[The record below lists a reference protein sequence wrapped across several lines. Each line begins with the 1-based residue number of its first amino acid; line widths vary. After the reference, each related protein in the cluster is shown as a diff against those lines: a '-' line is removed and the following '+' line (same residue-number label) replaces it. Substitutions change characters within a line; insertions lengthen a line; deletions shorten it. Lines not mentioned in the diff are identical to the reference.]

1 MNISQAK
8 QINIITYLEDIGHIG
23 KQKGEYFWYHSP
35 LRKETTAS
43 FSVEIQKNTW
53 MDWGTNES
61 GDIVDLVKLLFNT
74 DTSGALQQLSVLRYE
89 KLATCPTMEIKLKER
104 DPGIKLDW
112 IQPVRSRK
120 LLDYL
125 ALRKIPLSLSMMYL
139 KEAHYTV
146 KDRKYFSVA
155 FANDYGGFELRNLR
169 FKNCLSP
176 KYITSFPVLGSKELN
191 LFEGFFSFLSALA
204 YYKIDSFPEN
214 TIILN
219 SVNNLHHI
227 NLLLPGYKKVT
238 SFLDNDMAG
247 RKALDHVR
255 YLNGCT
261 ENRSMLIH
269 PKRKDFN
276 DFIMSSD

>member
-8 QINIITYLEDIGHIG
+8 QINLVTYLEDNGHIG
-23 KQKGEYFWYHSP
+23 KQKGEYFWFYSP
-35 LRKETTAS
+35 LREEKTAS
-43 FSVEIQKNTW
+43 FSVDFQKNTW
-53 MDWGTNES
+53 LDWGTNQS
-61 GDIVDLVKLLFNT
+61 GDIIDLVKLLFNT
-74 DTSGALQQLSVLRYE
+74 DTSGALEKLSVLRYE
-89 KLATCPTMEIKLKER
+89 KLTLGPVFEVNTKKKESGLILER
-104 DPGIKLDW
+104 IRPIRS
-112 IQPVRSRK
+112 IQ
-120 LLDYL
+120 LLNYL

-139 KEAHYTV
+139 NEAYYKV
-146 KDRKYFSVA
+146 NDRTYYSIA
-155 FANDYGGFELRNLR
+155 FANDYGGYELRNLH
-169 FKNCLSP
+169 FKNCIAP
-176 KYITSFPVLGSKELN
+176 KYITSFPVLGNKELN
-191 LFEGFFSFLSALA
+191 LFEGFFSFLSALD

-255 YLNGCT
+255 YLNPCT
-261 ENRSMLIH
+261 ENRSMIIH

-276 DFIMSSD
+276 DYFMNL